1 MSKASLGSLKYL
13 QIALDFINLNSAL
26 ELTRKIPKEKDI
38 IFEVGTPLIKS
49 EGVRAISAIKNE
61 VKENIV
67 IADLKTL
74 DVGEIEVE
82 IAKLGKADG
91 AVVSALAPKK
101 TIEKFLAA
109 CKKADM
115 IAVVDLIGYTGDLN
129 KLKEFSESIDVL
141 LFHSGIDEGSD
152 IDYAVKR
159 AREIKEM
166 FPEIALAMAGGLTSK
181 EILLLLNYSVD
192 IFVVG
197 RYITKAQDPAEK
209 TLEILNI
216 IRKQK

>member
-1 MSKASLGSLKYL
+1 
-13 QIALDFINLNSAL
+13 
-26 ELTRKIPKEKDI
+26 
-38 IFEVGTPLIKS
+38 
-49 EGVRAISAIKNE
+49 
-61 VKENIV
+61 
-67 IADLKTL
+67 
-74 DVGEIEVE
+74 
-82 IAKLGKADG
+82 
-91 AVVSALAPKK
+91 
-101 TIEKFLAA
+101 
-109 CKKADM
+109 M